1 MALDQPEDENLQDVE
16 MGFLDH
22 LEELRK
28 RLFWSAAFILT
39 GGIALFIS
47 KDWLFETVLFGPRR
61 TDLISCR
68 GWCWISNLV
77 GAGDALCVREINY
90 ELINTTMLGNF
101 TTHILVSAIGGFIL
115 SFPLVFWQGWLFLR
129 PALKDRERQA
139 ARGIGLSSSLLF
151 FFGVAFGYLI
161 IAPLSL
167 QFLGNYELGD
177 VQARISV
184 MSYMKTI
191 ASITMASGLIFQLP
205 VVVYFLSR
213 AGLITPEILKSYRKH
228 ALVGILVIAAV
239 ITPPDVTSQLLVAM
253 PVLVL
258 YEISIAISRRVVK
271 RKGKESSSDE

>member
-1 MALDQPEDENLQDVE
+1 MALDQPEDEKLQDVE

-39 GGIALFIS
+39 GGIALFLS
-47 KDWLFETVLFGPRR
+47 KNWLFETVLFGPRR
-61 TDLISCR
+61 TDFLSFR
-68 GWCWISNLV
+68 AWCWLSNQI
-77 GAGDALCVREINY
+77 GAGDVLCVQEINY

-129 PALKDRERQA
+129 PALKDREREA

-151 FFGVAFGYLI
+151 FMGVAFGYLI

-191 ASITMASGLIFQLP
+191 ASITMAAGLIFQLP

-213 AGLITPEILKSYRKH
+213 AGLITPDILKSYRKH

-253 PVLVL
+253 PVLIL
-258 YEISIAISRRVVK
+258 YEISIAISRRVMK
-271 RKGKESSSDE
+271 RKLSESNKD